1 MGEVTRFFCC
11 TTNIIGCKIF
21 GGIQAVL
28 NAVYLALIIYA
39 QVVVNDR
46 FDQLHRQYA
55 GLIDYQTRKQL
66 ANLSA
71 TSNIVLSITMAI
83 YSLAILFS
91 LMLIAGAMKRNTC
104 LVKTWMV
111 FNALA
116 ILAYAYGS
124 FFNGKWKNLG
134 GLAVAVWSELIAYGA
149 LKEIKILNASNLS
162 DTVQAQSL
170 VVSLPQPQSGAPPN
184 PQPQSGLPTYAEAEA
199 QSQLP
204 YPMTE
209 IGAPPLPTLQQPAG
223 HI

>member
-1 MGEVTRFFCC
+1 MGEVTRFALC

-39 QVVVNDR
+39 QVFVNDR
-46 FDQLHRQYA
+46 LDQLHRQYA

-66 ANLSA
+66 ANSSA
-71 TSNIVLSITMAI
+71 TINIVLSITMAI

-134 GLAVAVWSELIAYGA
+134 GLAVAVWSELIAFGA
-149 LKEIKILNASNLS
+149 LKEINILDTSNLPNP
-162 DTVQAQSL
+162 VQAPSS
-170 VVSLPQPQSGAPPN
+170 VVPYPTSNPQP
-184 PQPQSGLPTYAEAEA
+184 PQSGLPTYTEAKA

-209 IGAPPLPTLQQPAG
+209 MAAPPHPTFQQPAG

>member
-1 MGEVTRFFCC
+1 MGEVTPRIFCY
-11 TTNIIGCKIF
+11 IPHILGCKIF

-28 NAVYLALIIYA
+28 NAVYLALDIHSLVMI
-39 QVVVNDR
+39 VNER
-46 FDQLHRQYA
+46 FSRSNDYFGYFDSYLA
-55 GLIDYQTRKQL
+55 GVSVASLALTIAIMID
-66 ANLSA
+66 
-71 TSNIVLSITMAI
+71 
-83 YSLAILFS
+83 SLAILIS
-91 LMLIAGAMKRNTC
+91 LVLIAGVMKRKSC
-104 LVKTWMV
+104 LVKTWML
-111 FNALA
+111 FNVLA
-116 ILAYAYGS
+116 ILAYAYQS
-124 FFNGKWKNLG
+124 FFTGDWKNLG
-134 GLAVAVWSELIAYGA
+134 SLAVALWSELIAYGA
-149 LKEIKILNASNLS
+149 LKEIKILNASNLP